1 MGRDQYFRSSGCS
14 SSMPSPS
21 ILGKDDEHNPDK
33 ERGGLQEGGLDW
45 TPGARSQG
53 EGGEVKENMNSRWK
67 CWCCLFY
74 IYN

>member
-33 ERGGLQEGGLDW
+33 ERGGLQGRVDW
-45 TPGARSQG
+45 TGHLVL
-53 EGGEVKENMNSRWK
+53 EVEEKGGEV
-67 CWCCLFY
+67 
-74 IYN
+74 